1 MKEVRAQNAH
11 RDLRPVCFRHR
22 CVRARH
28 HYHYRRAGQNARRDL
43 RPAVRR
49 VNDSQIV
56 RDRNHAR
63 RSMDEKPPAKTSPA
77 PTARALPKWIHQ
89 EAARAQHHHP
99 KLRQKA
105 RPRQNEPTPHP
116 EAQ

>member
-22 CVRARH
+22 CVRVRH
-28 HYHYRRAGQNARRDL
+28 HYHYHRAGQNARRDL

-63 RSMDEKPPAKTSPA
+63 RSMDEKPPAKMFPA
-77 PTARALPKWIHQ
+77 PTTRAPPKWIHQ
-89 EAARAQHHHP
+89 EAVQSQHQVQRSH
-99 KLRQKA
+99 QS
-105 RPRQNEPTPHP
+105 PRPHP
-116 EAQ
+116 DVALPHPTVR